1 MGSGDSGKV
10 PTLTNNRPAP
20 LLGSFCLTVP
30 GLHPTALLL
39 LLLPPLEARPCG
51 GETCLGIKKK
61 MVKLHF
67 CPRANEASADLW
79 RRGV

>member
-1 MGSGDSGKV
+1 MQGKYGQWGQRKG
-10 PTLTNNRPAP
+10 PSPHKQQTGPAA
-20 LLGSFCLTVP
+20 G
-30 GLHPTALLL
+30 
-39 LLLPPLEARPCG
+39 LLLPYSARASPSSTSPAPRPCG